1 MAGQRY
7 TQQKRRNKEN
17 ENEKKDRQL
26 LGGLSDG
33 GVPASGGSS
42 AADSQVVYYDDGSY
56 EVITVEKT
64 GGARA
69 STITSGTVTHDRY
82 STAGTL
88 EWKAVLKASFSYN
101 GSTSTCISVN
111 IPVVTIYNDNWSVVS
126 QTSSKSGNTATANI
140 TMGLKQI
147 IGTSKVPITLTLSC
161 DKYGNLS

>member
-1 MAGQRY
+1 M
-7 TQQKRRNKEN
+7 
-17 ENEKKDRQL
+17 KKLVTLILTALMSLSL
-26 LGGLSDG
+26 LP
-33 GVPASGGSS
+33 VQAF
-42 AADSQVVYYDDGSY
+42 AADSNVIYYDDGSY
-56 EVITVEKT
+56 AVVTIEIDQQTLT
-64 GGARA
+64 RA
-69 STITSGTVTHDRY
+69 STIKAGTVAYNRY

-88 EWKAVLKASFSYN
+88 EWTASMKASFSYN

>member
-1 MAGQRY
+1 MK
-7 TQQKRRNKEN
+7 KRIVSFLAACLMVVC
-17 ENEKKDRQL
+17 L
-26 LGGLSDG
+26 LP
-33 GVPASGGSS
+33 VEAS
-42 AADSQVVYYDDGSY
+42 AADSQVIYYDDGSY